1 MSVNNLEFKQ
11 VSTVLAAIHNQTTG
25 QTAAA
30 PVNLAEFISMAQTT
44 LKCGYDPIMNAIS
57 QVIGR
62 TIISVRPY
70 NAKFRGL
77 EMDATRWGG
86 ITRKIQ
92 FIEEAPEDAKFM
104 QLADGSTIDPWKVS
118 KFKPLETHF
127 YGRDLYSKTKT
138 IFTKQLDTAFEG
150 PAQLGS
156 FMTGAMTHFSNLREH
171 WLEDLKRAIVCNF
184 IAAKY
189 TADTASANGQVV
201 HLITEYKAETGE
213 SVTAATVYKKENFK
227 AFIEWFYAKLNT
239 LARRMAAR
247 TEAYQLKITDKPIM
261 RHTPADALRVYMLSD
276 FMDKINA
283 MGLANVYN
291 DNYLTA
297 ADREGVDFWQSF
309 DSPAAVQITP
319 AYIDSD
325 GEIAAAEAVSLA
337 NVIGVMFDRDAMGYT
352 ITHDV
357 LGTSPYNQTGE
368 YYNLTANMELQ
379 LMNDI
384 TEKGII
390 FVLD

>member
-57 QVIGR
+57 QAIGR

-104 QLADGSTIDPWKVS
+104 QLADGATIDPWKVS

-201 HLITEYKAETGE
+201 HLITEYNAETGE
-213 SVTAATVYKKENFK
+213 SVTATTVYNKENFK

-261 RHTPADALRVYMLSD
+261 RHTPADALRFYMLSD

-325 GEIAAAEAVSLA
+325 GEIAQAEAVSLS